1 MLFPAFAGDPPA
13 RRGAVMRLTRL
24 DVQGLRCLADVRLEP
39 APGLNLVT
47 GGNGAG
53 KTSLVEAVHLLG
65 YGRSFRGRV
74 RDGLVRSG
82 QPALSVY
89 AEWLDGRSRAR
100 RAGLRHAGSDW
111 EARLDGQPA
120 PSLTELC
127 AELAVVT
134 FEPGSHE
141 LIAGGA
147 EHRRRFLD
155 WALFHVE
162 PEFLPAWRR
171 FARALKQRN
180 ALLKG
185 QPPASALAPWDLEL
199 AEAGEAIT
207 RFRAT
212 YLHRLEPVL
221 ARTAGLFLP
230 ELGVAGLG
238 FVPGWRQAE
247 MPLADALLLAQ
258 ERDRVLG
265 YTSVG
270 PHRADWRVDYLGL
283 PGKEALS
290 RGQEKLTALACVLAQ
305 AEAFAADRG
314 EWPLVC
320 LDDLASELDQAHL
333 RLALEAVVGS
343 GAQVLL
349 TATESPALLQGPL
362 APAARFHVERG
373 QLTSR

>member
-1 MLFPAFAGDPPA
+1 
-13 RRGAVMRLTRL
+13 MRLTRL
-24 DVQGLRCLADVRLEP
+24 DIQNLRCLAEVEFRP

-74 RDGLVRSG
+74 RDGLIRSG

-89 AEWLDGRSRAR
+89 AEWLDGQGRAR
-100 RAGLRHAGSDW
+100 RAGLRHTGGDW
-111 EARLDGQPA
+111 EARLDGAPA

-127 AELAVVT
+127 AELAVVS

-162 PEFLPAWRR
+162 PGFLPVWRR
-171 FARALKQRN
+171 YARALKQRN
-180 ALLKG
+180 ALLKRG
-185 QPPASALAPWDLEL
+185 PAPGALDPWDQEL
-199 AEAGEAIT
+199 ALSGEQLSSL
-207 RFRAT
+207 RAD
-212 YLHRLEPVL
+212 YLARLEPVL
-221 ARTAGLFLP
+221 AQTAGEFLP
-230 ELGVAGLG
+230 ELGRAGLQ
-238 FVPGWRQAE
+238 FLPGWRRAE
-247 MPLADALLLAQ
+247 HPLADALLLAR
-258 ERDRVLG
+258 ERDLVQG

-283 PGKEALS
+283 PGREALS

-305 AEAFAADRG
+305 ARSFAVDRG

-333 RLALEAVVGS
+333 RQALGSVLAS

-349 TATESPALLQGPL
+349 TATE
-362 APAARFHVERG
+362 APAILTGELLPAATFHVERG
-373 QLTSR
+373 QLRAG